1 MEELALRIDAGLLAL
16 LDNEVAIE
24 RRRQA
29 EEASKVGA
37 NPKKKT
43 RTQVVRDIL
52 VEGLRIRAE
61 ARGEEFPLIEPVGK
75 ARPLRGSEPVE
86 VVPVPTEQEQATIVR
101 VVDVMIPELKFELAI
116 VGGGTPR
123 PSTPLRRIG
132 VTRRPDDKK

>member
-29 EEASKVGA
+29 EEAAKTGA

-52 VEGLRIRAE
+52 VEGLRRRAE
-61 ARGEEFPLIEPVGK
+61 ARGEEFPLIEPIGK
-75 ARPLRGSEPVE
+75 APREPEPVE
-86 VVPVPTEQEQATIVR
+86 VVPIPTEQEEAEIVR
-101 VVDVMIPELKFELAI
+101 VVDVMIPEFPPRAI
-116 VGGGTPR
+116 VVGGTPR
-123 PSTPLRRIG
+123 PSTPPRRIG
-132 VTRRPDDKK
+132 VSRRPEK